1 MRRVGRREVTT
12 GGGSHA
18 GCAARCAAGCE
29 GVRGPD
35 DELIADAIPHI
46 AWTSSPDGAVTYV
59 NRAGT
64 DYTGEPAEAVFGW
77 QWLDVIHPEDADRA
91 RWAWELATQNGAN
104 FTEEYRIR
112 RFDGAFRWHTFRAR
126 PLRDSSGAVWRWIGT
141 ATDIEDQK
149 QLELSLRRSE
159 REAQE
164 TVTLLQSIEQATP
177 VAFKLVDHEF
187 RVLRMNNRLAQMNGH
202 PVEDHLGRKV
212 QEISPDVWPQ
222 VADSYSRALAGEV
235 VGNLEVVAPDAG
247 NTGEPGYYMA
257 SFYPV
262 RIDQEIIGVGN
273 VIVDIT
279 DLKRAQQTI
288 ARNLETVVVA
298 MATTVEHRDPYTAG
312 HQRRVAHLAVAIAA
326 ELGLEPRTIEGIKMA
341 ASIHDI
347 GKISIPAEIL
357 SKPGPL
363 SPAERALIREH
374 AETGFRIVAGI
385 EFPWPVAEMIRQH
398 HERLDGSGY
407 PRGLRQDE
415 IDFGARVLAVAD
427 VVEAMTAHRPYRS
440 GLGLSAALRQIRED
454 QGRLLDTEVVGA
466 CCHVL
471 RNGWSLSPEGRTAL
485 ADPEFGS
492 AGWRHG

>member
-1 MRRVGRREVTT
+1 
-12 GGGSHA
+12 
-18 GCAARCAAGCE
+18 
-29 GVRGPD
+29 
-35 DELIADAIPHI
+35 
-46 AWTSSPDGAVTYV
+46 
-59 NRAGT
+59 
-64 DYTGEPAEAVFGW
+64 
-77 QWLDVIHPEDADRA
+77 
-91 RWAWELATQNGAN
+91 
-104 FTEEYRIR
+104 
-112 RFDGAFRWHTFRAR
+112 
-126 PLRDSSGAVWRWIGT
+126 
-141 ATDIEDQK
+141 
-149 QLELSLRRSE
+149 
-159 REAQE
+159 
-164 TVTLLQSIEQATP
+164 
-177 VAFKLVDHEF
+177 
-187 RVLRMNNRLAQMNGH
+187 
-202 PVEDHLGRKV
+202 
-212 QEISPDVWPQ
+212 
-222 VADSYSRALAGEV
+222 
-235 VGNLEVVAPDAG
+235 
-247 NTGEPGYYMA
+247 MA